1 MLALFKRKSNLPS
14 KKTPSLS
21 EREKKRMNFD
31 LHFLSDEDNKI
42 SIFVSDRSSIL
53 IDGKTVYNSEEQI
66 IEVAIGKNTILVAT
80 DHPEFHRP
88 HPYSMPLTKQ
98 NGNVF
103 ALDMSG
109 NLLWRI
115 EDIVELF
122 PDPFRGV
129 WIIAD
134 KDREETYFSAIT
146 ALGEVDYV
154 NLEKTFFKI
163 NGRDMQ
169 KEINTSIHTLAVGS
183 SAVVVIT
190 DDPDLHNKSVSDG
203 YYAKQY
209 AI

>member
-21 EREKKRMNFD
+21 EREKKRLNFD
-31 LHFLSDEDNKI
+31 LHFLSDEGNKT
-42 SIFVSDRSSIL
+42 SIVVSDRSSIL

-134 KDREETYFSAIT
+134 KDREETERLYM
-146 ALGEVDYV
+146 V
-154 NLEKTFFKI
+154 NLIDRHDYCVCSNFWGQNHLIDMTEKKLVVLRGFK
-163 NGRDMQ
+163 
-169 KEINTSIHTLAVGS
+169 
-183 SAVVVIT
+183 
-190 DDPDLHNKSVSDG
+190 
-203 YYAKQY
+203 
-209 AI
+209 